1 MTEFEVPLIHKV
13 KEGPPKFVFT
23 AIWISRYSDVYEA
36 SMNSK
41 DNNIK

>member
-1 MTEFEVPLIHKV
+1 MTEFEAPLIHKV
-13 KEGPPKFVFT
+13 KEGPPKFAFT

-41 DNNIK
+41 DNNRK

>member
-13 KEGPPKFVFT
+13 KEGAPKFLFI